1 MASDW
6 LSLHDAALLAARV
19 LLSAV
24 FLVAGAAKLVDRE
37 GTRRALVEFGVFEPL
52 AGPLGWMLPW
62 AELLAGFALLLAPG
76 AWYAAV
82 IALGLLAIFIAGI
95 GINLA
100 RGRAPDCHCFGQLH
114 SAPVGW
120 STLVRNIALAFLAAF
135 VVWNGPARVGPST
148 IAWIADLTLP
158 ERLTGAGSA
167 AALALLAMQGFLLVQ
182 ILRQQGR
189 LLLRLEALEL
199 GAPAARAEALSRSA
213 EAPPAGRP
221 VGSHAPEFELDSLAG
236 RRVAMRDLLSGG
248 KPTMLFF
255 TSPACG
261 ACLALL
267 PEVARWQRE
276 LTDLN
281 IAVGQRQPGKGQ
293 RTRAH
298 AGSIA
303 TET

>member
-1 MASDW
+1 MASDF
-6 LSLHDAALLAARV
+6 LSLHDAALLATRI

-24 FLVAGAAKLVDRE
+24 FLVAGVAMLVDRD

-52 AGPLGWMLPW
+52 AGPFGWTLPW
-62 AELLAGFALLLAPG
+62 AELLAGFALLLVPG
-76 AWYAAV
+76 AWYGAV

-135 VVWNGPARVGPST
+135 VVWNGPAHVGPST

-158 ERLTGAGSA
+158 QRLAAGSA

-199 GAPAARAEALSRSA
+199 GAQPQAALTKHRSAAGRTPRWLARA
-213 EAPPAGRP
+213 G
-221 VGSHAPEFELDSLAG
+221 V
-236 RRVAMRDLLSGG
+236 
-248 KPTMLFF
+248 
-255 TSPACG
+255 
-261 ACLALL
+261 
-267 PEVARWQRE
+267 
-276 LTDLN
+276 
-281 IAVGQRQPGKGQ
+281 
-293 RTRAH
+293 RA
-298 AGSIA
+298 
-303 TET
+303 